1 MDTDDGSLESLPSNP
16 SIEENTLDFHNS
28 KPRSSLHETLKTI
41 AGIAGNILEWY
52 DFAVFGF
59 FSDVLGVV
67 FFPKDQSEDLSVME
81 SFAVFGGA
89 FLMRPLGGVI
99 IGYIGDTKGRKK
111 ALEISLFLMAFATT
125 LMGCLPTYDQIGNG
139 AILLLLMVRML
150 QGLSVGGQLMSSLVF
165 TVEGHPQSRWGLY
178 GSCVMAA
185 GNFGTFLGG
194 VVAAALRASL
204 TFEQLTQWGWRIP
217 FLSGILISV
226 CGLYLKYFCAD
237 DEMLPGHAA
246 HTEESNGNNEAGTSS
261 NPQDDDCGDPTDGI
275 VITPSSSDISNKR
288 PVNPLLAAFS
298 PKNRRNLIASAFVP
312 MLWSGGFYLSF
323 VWMAIFMEDLMD
335 PPVKSAFGVNS
346 WGLLLLGIWFPL
358 AGLLSDVLGR
368 KKVMTV
374 GGIVFGILGP
384 VMVVIIAEKGNQ
396 SSWTAF
402 ACQTVLS
409 ISLSLWGAP
418 MCAWLVESFDPQARL
433 TSVGIGYN
441 LSQAIAGGMSPF
453 VATLLVDEVGLAAP
467 GILLFA
473 LAAFSLI
480 GLWIIA
486 PSSSQGG
493 AHASVPMT
501 ESVDDDDDDDDGI
514 EKGEVELKEIC

>member
-1 MDTDDGSLESLPSNP
+1 MNDDDGSLESVPSNK
-16 SIEENTLDFHNS
+16 SVEENTIEFQNT
-28 KPRSSLHETLKTI
+28 KPRSSLHESLKTF
-41 AGIAGNILEWY
+41 AGVAGNVLEWY
-52 DFAVFGF
+52 DFAIFGF

-99 IGYIGDTKGRKK
+99 IGYIGDTRGRKH

-139 AILLLLMVRML
+139 AILFLLLVRML

-165 TVEGHPQSRWGLY
+165 TVEGRPQSRWGLY

-194 VVAAALRASL
+194 VVAAGLRSNL
-204 TFEQLTQWGWRIP
+204 TFEQLTRWGWRIP
-217 FLSGILISV
+217 FLSGFLISL
-226 CGLYLKYFCAD
+226 CGLYLKYFCAE
-237 DEMLPGHAA
+237 DELLPGHAR
-246 HTEESNGNNEAGTSS
+246 TEPNDGDNQVNTLS
-261 NPQDDDCGDPTDGI
+261 NPQDDDLGDPNDGI
-275 VITPSSSDISNKR
+275 IIVPSSSNSSDTQSI
-288 PVNPLLAAFS
+288 NPLREAFS
-298 PKNRRNLIASAFVP
+298 TKNRRNLIASAFVP

-323 VWMAIFMEDLMD
+323 VWMAIFMRDLMD
-335 PPVKSAFGVNS
+335 PPVESAFQINS
-346 WGLLLLGIWFPL
+346 WSLLLIGLWFPL
-358 AGLLSDVLGR
+358 AGFLSDLWGR

-374 GGIVFGILGP
+374 GGIVFAVFGP
-384 VMVVIIAEKGNQ
+384 VMILIIGQRGSQ
-396 SSWTAF
+396 SALITF
-402 ACQTVLS
+402 ASQTVLS

-433 TSVGIGYN
+433 TSVSIGYN

-453 VATLLVDEVGLAAP
+453 VATLLVDEAGLAAP
-467 GILLFA
+467 GILLFV
-473 LAAFSLI
+473 LAAFSMV

-486 PSSSQGG
+486 PSSLQGG
-493 AHASVPMT
+493 HHASVPMT
-501 ESVDDDDDDDDGI
+501 ESLNDDNDGGI
-514 EKGEVELKEIC
+514 LQQPGKLELKEIC